1 VPRAVNPDF
10 AGNPSL
16 RVIHALDDP
25 LRYALVSR
33 LFTGPATVSELV
45 ATTSAAQSKVSNHLA
60 ILRDA
65 QVVRAE
71 RSGRAIVYEL
81 AGPELATVLEA
92 LERACGSAPA
102 RTRTPSELALAR
114 SCYDHLAGRLGVALF
129 AALVRQGAL
138 QGVAERPV
146 RKVRGAF
153 GPVAL
158 GPKAPDVFGALAL
171 DLDEIRAQRRQF
183 ATACSDWTET
193 RAHLGGALGAA
204 LQTQLV
210 RERWLL
216 RRAGNRAVRITP
228 AGREGLRERFGI
240 DVATLER

>member
-1 VPRAVNPDF
+1 MPRAVNPDF
-10 AGNPSL
+10 AGNPRV

-45 ATTSAAQSKVSNHLA
+45 ATTGAAQSKVSNHLA
-60 ILRDA
+60 ILREAD
-65 QVVRAE
+65 VVRAE

-81 AGPELATVLEA
+81 AGPEIAAVLEA
-92 LERACGSAPA
+92 LERMGGSLPAP
-102 RTRTPSELALAR
+102 TRMPSDLALAR

-129 AALVRQGAL
+129 DALVRARAL
-138 QGVAERPV
+138 GRVEELPV

-158 GPKAPDVFGALAL
+158 GPAAREVFGALAL
-171 DLDEIRAQRRQF
+171 DLEQIKAQRRQF

-216 RRAGNRAVRITP
+216 RRAGSRLVRITP
-228 AGREGLRERFGI
+228 VGREGLRERFGI